1 MAKPFFR
8 ETRAVQPRIVFG
20 DAPCLK
26 LSMDGYKTQR
36 AIRFVA
42 SASSQISE
50 TKMVGQSPHYDRFT
64 YRMAGK
70 VYVNRIPAI
79 RFSALQRVRHRIIAK
94 IPASVPARHRH
105 TFGGGEGLS
114 PWSFMRQCGCQHSLR
129 WWRMPPV
136 VIAET
141 IVGRRGGLARRA
153 YCNRRAR

>member
-36 AIRFVA
+36 AIRFIA

-64 YRMAGK
+64 YRIAGK

-79 RFSALQRVRHRIIAK
+79 RFSALRRVRHRIIAK

-105 TFGGGEGLS
+105 TFGGEGGAVAVVVHAPVRLPAFAPLVADATGS
-114 PWSFMRQCGCQHSLR
+114 YCGNHC
-129 WWRMPPV
+129 WK
-136 VIAET
+136 E
-141 IVGRRGGLARRA
+141 RRA
-153 YCNRRAR
+153 CATSMV